1 MFSGII
7 EDVGVIKQI
16 TKNKGNII
24 FEIQS
29 KISNE
34 LKVDQSVSHNG
45 VCLTVTDVFDGS
57 YAVTAI
63 KETLQ
68 ISNLAYLKAGD
79 KINLERS
86 LKLGERIDGH
96 LVQGHIDQV
105 GKCVK
110 IIEEDGSWIFTFK
123 IEEAKN
129 AISIYKGSIAINGV
143 SLTISNKEKQEVSV
157 AIIPY
162 TYENTTFKNLK
173 VGNVVN
179 IEFDVLGKY
188 LFESKNEQE

>member
-7 EDVGVIKQI
+7 EDVGIIKQI
-16 TKNKGNII
+16 AKSKGNII

-34 LKVDQSVSHNG
+34 LKVDQSISHNG
-45 VCLTVTDVFDGS
+45 VCLTVTAVFDGS
-57 YAVTAI
+57 YSVTAI

-68 ISNLAYLKAGD
+68 ISNLAYVKVGD

-96 LVQGHIDQV
+96 LVQGHVDQV

-110 IIEEDGSWIFTFK
+110 IIESK
-123 IEEAKN
+123 K

-143 SLTISNKEKQEVSV
+143 SLTICNKGKQEVSV
-157 AIIPY
+157 AIIPF
-162 TYENTTFKNLK
+162 TYNNTTFKSLAI
-173 VGNVVN
+173 GGVVN

-188 LFESKNEQE
+188 LFESKNNQK

>member
-16 TKNKGNII
+16 AKSKGNII

-45 VCLTVTDVFDGS
+45 VCLTVTAVFDGS
-57 YAVTAI
+57 YTVTAI

-68 ISNLAYLKAGD
+68 ITNLAYAKVGD

-96 LVQGHIDQV
+96 LVQGHVDQV

-123 IEEAKN
+123 IEESKN

-143 SLTISNKEKQEVSV
+143 SLTICNKGKQEVSV
-157 AIIPY
+157 AIIPF
-162 TYENTTFKNLK
+162 TYNNTTFKSLAI
-173 VGNVVN
+173 GGVVN

-188 LFESKNEQE
+188 LFESKNNQK

>member
-129 AISIYKGSIAINGV
+129 AISIYN
-143 SLTISNKEKQEVSV
+143 
-157 AIIPY
+157 PY
-162 TYENTTFKNLK
+162 TYENTTFKNLN

-188 LFESKNEQE
+188 LFESKNEQK